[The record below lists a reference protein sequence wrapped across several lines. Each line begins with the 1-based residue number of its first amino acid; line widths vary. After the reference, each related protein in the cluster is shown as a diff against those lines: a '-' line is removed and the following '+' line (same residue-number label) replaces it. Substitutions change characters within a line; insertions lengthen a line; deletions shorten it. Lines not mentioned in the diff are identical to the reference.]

1 LVTAPKNIKSQERW
15 QFVIV
20 VLLPEGGSAFY
31 FQGVSIPAEY
41 KLDNKERNIQEI
53 VSKSQLFYY
62 FNRKN
67 KDFDEYRNIIKSEPG
82 KFLSDP
88 KIFF

>member
-1 LVTAPKNIKSQERW
+1 
-15 QFVIV
+15 

-53 VSKSQLFYY
+53 VSKSPILLILTE
-62 FNRKN
+62 K
-67 KDFDEYRNIIKSEPG
+67 IKILTNTGTLLNQNQANSY
-82 KFLSDP
+82 LIR